1 MKFYISFLITTVIL
15 GTGVAIAQEEEENQL
30 NGGTITVVKPYDP
43 TISDAFKV
51 KSVPSVNDTT
61 KVKKKPVTYSIFS
74 VPVAST
80 FTPATG
86 KLDRLKP
93 KRKEKFYRNYARL
106 GLGNYVNILGEF
118 ATNFEIDR
126 DSDVSVFFNHNS
138 SQGGI
143 DEVRLDDSFSDT
155 GLDVSYGTRSRDMNW
170 SIAAGGRYQTAN
182 WYGVYDNVPTQPEED
197 LDVATSYFSYGIGG
211 RASFFDSVF
220 KEADVQL
227 TGVSSGN
234 DASEFRARLR
244 PQLGFDI
251 MDTEVGLGVELDYLS
266 GSFDQQ
272 VFIPVAT
279 DYGLFNAGL
288 YPSVNLYGDNYKVEL
303 GARVNYATDIENSES
318 DIYVYPDIT
327 ASYILAEETVV
338 AFTEIGGGFDVNSL
352 QQFADEN
359 VFIAPA
365 LTIAPTDR
373 QLDAI
378 AGFKGKLG
386 VFGYKVF
393 GGYRIEKNRNFYIT
407 DDGSR
412 FTIGDLQS
420 YDYGNVFYTSYG
432 DLNTVLY
439 GASLGVT
446 LNTALDVTLNVTG
459 RSFDVSEGDAF
470 ENIASNLPELTA
482 DLTANYKI
490 DEKWS
495 TGLTLYYV
503 GERDAYR
510 IGVGKETI
518 DGFVDLNLDV
528 NYKINPKLTAF
539 LRGNNLTGGNYQYFN
554 GYPVQNL
561 QVLGGIVY
569 KFDF

>member
-1 MKFYISFLITTVIL
+1 M
-15 GTGVAIAQEEEENQL
+15 
-30 NGGTITVVKPYDP
+30 
-43 TISDAFKV
+43 
-51 KSVPSVNDTT
+51 
-61 KVKKKPVTYSIFS
+61 
-74 VPVAST
+74 
-80 FTPATG
+80 
-86 KLDRLKP
+86 
-93 KRKEKFYRNYARL
+93 
-106 GLGNYVNILGEF
+106 
-118 ATNFEIDR
+118 
-126 DSDVSVFFNHNS
+126 
-138 SQGGI
+138 
-143 DEVRLDDSFSDT
+143 
-155 GLDVSYGTRSRDMNW
+155 
-170 SIAAGGRYQTAN
+170 
-182 WYGVYDNVPTQPEED
+182 
-197 LDVATSYFSYGIGG
+197 
-211 RASFFDSVF
+211 
-220 KEADVQL
+220 
-227 TGVSSGN
+227 SSGN

-518 DGFVDLNLDV
+518 DGFVDLNIDV